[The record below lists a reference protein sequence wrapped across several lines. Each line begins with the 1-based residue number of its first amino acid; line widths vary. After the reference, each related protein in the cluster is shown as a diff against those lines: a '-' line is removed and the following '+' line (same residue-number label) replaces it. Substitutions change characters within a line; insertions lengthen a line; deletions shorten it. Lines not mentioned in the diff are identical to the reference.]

1 MVYTTHAIHNICE
14 YILHIKYMWIYY
26 IYNIRDKYIISACGL
41 DNRGSEWSSHLSQIV
56 EWKSSRLGLNPGL
69 QTPDSR
75 LFSQNV
81 LREGG
86 EKARPSCQKPLR
98 CRVRAVRLPA
108 GPEGLSYLHSL

>member
-1 MVYTTHAIHNICE
+1 MD
-14 YILHIKYMWIYY
+14 ILY
-26 IYNIRDKYIISACGL
+26 IYNTRDKYIISACGL
-41 DNRGSEWSSHLSQIV
+41 DNRGLEWSSHLSQIV

-75 LFSQNV
+75 FFSQNV

-98 CRVRAVRLPA
+98 CSVRAIRLPT